1 MCICIN
7 RLITTVSQNLHNLK
21 AKRSGALEASRVR
34 HGNHTKE
41 KTQRS
46 DPNFKLKFQAK
57 F

>member
-1 MCICIN
+1 MCICIK